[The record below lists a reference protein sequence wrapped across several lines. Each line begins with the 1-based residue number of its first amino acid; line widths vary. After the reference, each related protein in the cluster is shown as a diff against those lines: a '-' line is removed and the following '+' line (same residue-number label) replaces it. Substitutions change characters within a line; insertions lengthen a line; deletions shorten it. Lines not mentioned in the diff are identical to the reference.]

1 MKSSSGRILT
11 THAGSLPRSDP
22 LVNLL
27 AARNRGEP
35 VDAEAF
41 ELEARASTRQVIQWQ
56 SQAGI
61 DIGNNGEQS
70 RVSFSTYV
78 TFRMSGFGGSASR
91 NLPRDRK
98 EYPGL
103 VRPRVI
109 DLRITPKCIGPVM
122 YERLDEVEKEC
133 NDFLKHL
140 GDSGVQFEETFMTAA
155 SPGIIALTMRNDFYP
170 TYEDYVF
177 AIAEE
182 MRKEYELIVSKG
194 LLLQLDCPDL
204 AMERNTSYQDEPLS
218 AFQDLV
224 RLNIR
229 AINRAARNIPRDRVR
244 MHVCWGNTEAPHHY
258 DVPLADIL
266 PLLYEAN
273 VGALVLEM
281 ANPRHA
287 HEYKVFRQYPLPQ
300 HMLLVTG
307 VIDTKTN
314 YIEHPEVVADRLE
327 RVVQAVG
334 DPTRVIAGTDCGFE
348 TSAGSGR
355 VEKGIVWEK
364 LRAMRQGA
372 EIASQAIAW

>member
-1 MKSSSGRILT
+1 L
-11 THAGSLPRSDP
+11 
-22 LVNLL
+22 
-27 AARNRGEP
+27 
-35 VDAEAF
+35 
-41 ELEARASTRQVIQWQ
+41 
-56 SQAGI
+56 
-61 DIGNNGEQS
+61 
-70 RVSFSTYV
+70 RV
-78 TFRMSGFGGSASR
+78 A
-91 NLPRDRK
+91 
-98 EYPGL
+98 
-103 VRPRVI
+103 
-109 DLRITPKCIGPVM
+109 PKCIGPVR
-122 YERLDEVEKEC
+122 YERLDEAEKEC
-133 NDFLKHL
+133 HDFLKHL
-140 GDSGVQFEETFMTAA
+140 GDSGVQFAETFMTAA
-155 SPGIIALTMRNDFYP
+155 SPGIIALTMQNGYYP

-229 AINRAARNIPRDRVR
+229 AINRAVRNIPRDQVR

-273 VGALVLEM
+273 VGALALEM

-287 HEYKVFRQYPLPQ
+287 HEYKLFRQYPLPA
-300 HMLLVTG
+300 HMLLVAG

-314 YIEHPEVVADRLE
+314 YIEHPEVVSDRLE

-334 DPTRVIAGTDCGFE
+334 DPTRVIAGTDCGFD

-355 VEKGIVWEK
+355 VERGIVWEK
-364 LRAMRQGA
+364 LKAMRQGA

>member
-1 MKSSSGRILT
+1 MKRSAGRILT
-11 THAGSLPRSDP
+11 SHAGSLPRSDA

-27 AARNRGEP
+27 AARHRGEP
-35 VDAEAF
+35 VDGEVF
-41 ELEARASTRQVIQWQ
+41 ELEAGMSTRQVIQRQ

-78 TFRMSGFGGSASR
+78 TFRMSGFGGRAQR
-91 NLPRDRK
+91 NLHRDRK

-109 DLRITPKCIGPVM
+109 DLMVTPKCIGPVS
-122 YERLDEVEKEC
+122 YERLDDVEKEC
-133 NDFLKHL
+133 NDFLKSL
-140 GDSGVQFEETFMTAA
+140 ADTRAQFQETFMTAA
-155 SPGIIALTMRNDFYP
+155 SPGIIALTMQNDYYP

-177 AIAEE
+177 TIAEE

-204 AMERNTSYQDEPLS
+204 AMERNVSYQDEPLS

-224 RLNIR
+224 GLNIR
-229 AINRAARNIPRDRVR
+229 AINRAVRNIPRDQVR
-244 MHVCWGNTEAPHHY
+244 MHVCWGNNEAPHHY

-266 PLLYEAN
+266 PLLYQAN

-287 HEYKVFRQYPLPQ
+287 HEYKLFRQYPLPD
-300 HMLLVTG
+300 HLLLVAG

-372 EIASQAIAW
+372 EFASQAIAW

>member
-1 MKSSSGRILT
+1 MKRSAGRILT
-11 THAGSLPRSDP
+11 THAGSLPRTDA
-22 LVNLL
+22 LVDLL
-27 AARNRGEP
+27 AARHRGEP
-35 VDAEAF
+35 VHGESF
-41 ELEARASTRQVIQWQ
+41 ELEAEASTRQVIERQ

-78 TFRMSGFGGSASR
+78 TFRMSGFGGSAPR
-91 NLPRDRK
+91 NRHRDQK
-98 EYPGL
+98 EYPGV
-103 VRPRVI
+103 VRPRVVN
-109 DLRITPKCIGPVM
+109 LMVAPKCIGPVR

-133 NDFLKHL
+133 NDFLNYL
-140 GDSGVQFEETFMTAA
+140 GGCGVQFAETFMTAA
-155 SPGIIALTMRNDFYP
+155 SPGIIALTMRNDYYS

-204 AMERNTSYQDEPLS
+204 AMERNVSYQDEPLS

-229 AINRAARNIPRDRVR
+229 AINRAVRNIPRDQVR

-273 VGALVLEM
+273 VGALALEM

-287 HEYKVFRQYPLPQ
+287 HEYKVFRQYPLPD
-300 HMLLVTG
+300 HLLLVTG

-334 DPTRVIAGTDCGFE
+334 DPTKVIAGTDCGFD

-372 EIASQAIAW
+372 EIASQLIAW